1 MLETASGTNN
11 IFRQIEHIQISD
23 IHYQAHGYFGLTGNG
38 NVGNDVL
45 TNPLI
50 VLYLLNLATS
60 AQELQNLY
68 DRVLSDM
75 IAKEIEGPITK
86 EFIKKIRLHRGE
98 YECTDSGGIM
108 MSDGTTMIQ
117 LIFKS
122 IKPATRI
129 DVSNFKD

>member
-1 MLETASGTNN
+1 
-11 IFRQIEHIQISD
+11 
-23 IHYQAHGYFGLTGNG
+23 
-38 NVGNDVL
+38 
-45 TNPLI
+45 
-50 VLYLLNLATS
+50 
-60 AQELQNLY
+60 
-68 DRVLSDM
+68 M

-129 DVSNFKD
+129 GVSNLKYEI